1 VEVIV
6 IDDGGVRAAF
16 RTRRHILPPLLAAL
30 TFSACASGGAGRSP
44 PFEPPPSVRVGTSEA
59 ASGTPATPGT
69 GWTQTGVASWYG
81 DPFHGRRTASGEV
94 YDMDEF
100 TAAHQTLAFGTVIDV
115 ANLDNGRSVELRV
128 TDRGPFAKNRVLD
141 VSRAGARALDMMGPG
156 TANIRITIVNPGGDP
171 VAVRGGCVVVQF
183 AAYRDPDAA
192 TERVREAGALGFR
205 ASVEES
211 DGWYRA
217 IAGPFDSSEGARDAT
232 EALGGFIRRCRLDGP
247 SVTFS
252 RLGSWSHRERA
263 ARSS

>member
-1 VEVIV
+1 M
-6 IDDGGVRAAF
+6 
-16 RTRRHILPPLLAAL
+16 
-30 TFSACASGGAGRSP
+30 
-44 PFEPPPSVRVGTSEA
+44 
-59 ASGTPATPGT
+59 PGT

-94 YDMDEF
+94 YDMDEL

-128 TDRGPFAKNRVLD
+128 TDRGPFAKNRILD

-183 AAYRDPDAA
+183 AAYRDRASA
-192 TERVREAGALGFR
+192 TERAREAGALGFR

-217 IAGPFDSSEGARDAT
+217 IAGPFDSSESARDAT
-232 EALGGFIRRCRLDGP
+232 ETLGGFLRRCGP
-247 SVTFS
+247 D
-252 RLGSWSHRERA
+252 
-263 ARSS
+263 